1 MVWICTADE
10 CKIGTQVI
18 NKLSFS
24 SKSLH
29 PFSFCCSSMGDE
41 GIRVTSY
48 LQPKQSLSA
57 LRKLWP
63 DLIMSS
69 SSKHADSKRQAC
81 LDVLWTH
88 AVRVL
93 SLLTSPVQHSALK
106 WSNSIV
112 VLATL
117 ALAGLQ
123 SAVALGPSMPRSQK
137 QSRPPDKRGF
147 QLSLPQLLS
156 SLTHS
161 LCVRLCPLPVSG
173 LDEVLVGSGASV
185 NLHYY
190 EFIHAHMSP
199 PSFFS
204 FPKSP
209 TPFFPLFFPKL
220 VHPSFASFFL

>member
-1 MVWICTADE
+1 MDRLDNVFQLKTC
-10 CKIGTQVI
+10 
-18 NKLSFS
+18 
-24 SKSLH
+24 
-29 PFSFCCSSMGDE
+29 
-41 GIRVTSY
+41 
-48 LQPKQSLSA
+48 
-57 LRKLWP
+57 
-63 DLIMSS
+63 
-69 SSKHADSKRQAC
+69 RQQETGLFRCA
-81 LDVLWTH
+81 VNTH

-117 ALAGLQ
+117 ALAGPQ

-137 QSRPPDKRGF
+137 QSRPPNKRGF

-204 FPKSP
+204 FPNPPHPFSSFP
-209 TPFFPLFFPKL
+209 FPSLFCFFFPIMVFSLVVFGLLASKL
-220 VHPSFASFFL
+220 HSSSVFHSNLL